1 MGKIGNLWFEV
12 GLHDA
17 TDKDYEKLRK
27 KLYEE
32 FKKPVDVPVKVDA
45 NAFEGASKG
54 ANQLLSS
61 INRVQGALARLQTL
75 EDRIQMQMR
84 LGAGGEGYER
94 ALQKIRQV
102 RKELEALDRNDAVTV
117 GLKTGSAFTKQ
128 LNDIRLL
135 VQEQDKLNKLQER
148 SARTKMTENQA
159 KMRREMELTNVALGK
174 QGRLASEVRN
184 QINGYLSVY
193 AAERFLRSVI
203 EIGGEFEKQRIA
215 LRSILGEAAQAE
227 TIFSQIKTLAVES
240 PFQFQELT
248 SYAKQLSA
256 YSIPYEELYDTTKRL
271 ADISAGLG
279 VDMGRIILAY
289 GQVRSAAFLR
299 GQELRQFTEAGIP
312 LVDELAKKFSQLE
325 GKVVSAADV
334 FDRISRRMVS
344 FEMVKEVLWDLTDE
358 GGKFFNMQEELA
370 ESLAGKWSN
379 LGDSFQIMLADI
391 AEGNNG
397 ALKGALEL
405 LTDLMNNWR
414 KVAAVIAGVVM
425 VYGTY
430 KTAVTVANALQAISI
445 ARHEGLAV
453 AARNAAASLIAEG
466 TAAAN
471 MNRQTASMIVGVNRL
486 KAAFMGIGKIGWISI
501 ILSAIAGI
509 VNYIST
515 ARREAN
521 RLNKELGKMAA
532 EGNLAFRNNADG
544 YSLLVNELGKATKGT
559 KEYDAI
565 LNKIKSRYGEYIGF
579 IEENA
584 DAYEY
589 LTSKINEVTEA
600 LKEQAR
606 ASYMEQSISTV
617 RGDYASDMEETMKN
631 ISENLQKEFD
641 LSQTQADKIASVI
654 RDKLEEAVKNGLNPE
669 NMDYNII
676 RQQIDDIAKDLGIKI
691 DIPQQRMMRT
701 ANGTLTP
708 YGEVPKT
715 LKEVEEL
722 ASVFKSLND
731 GIAEAE
737 RNANLYFGETGKTL
751 EKEKEKID
759 GWREAVIDFIKSN
772 EGLDEFIPK
781 NDESRDSWIERVLK
795 RYESFQKILE
805 QAQKV
810 EKESPMLQVEDEIE
824 NTEKSLNRIK
834 PLIEQF
840 NLWGFAK
847 QDKSK
852 DPTAEAWKER
862 IRLMKEAMAMYEK
875 FAALEGA
882 GRAKERVNGTENF
895 RGLFTGGFSA
905 ESYRHELE
913 KLRDEFG
920 RAGNKEGLTEVVKLI
935 AEADADS
942 LKQELDK
949 MKKEIERTARR
960 WDLYDTIL
968 GATGNKS
975 IAMNVAFGGKVAF
988 ESEIE
993 EMKELLRNSIDDE
1006 GVTVNEL
1013 LGMDEGKVKAEYG
1026 HVADLVKRIREEMS
1040 AASAK
1045 ELEDA
1050 AKLVGKYRDYEAQI
1064 VEIKR
1069 KANED
1074 IAKLEAQRAAFGD
1087 EATDNAIEERRREG
1101 DREVTKVRFEQ
1112 FKESPEYMRAFDD
1125 LAGVSEATLESLL
1138 EKLSRFKAE
1147 AAASFDVENM
1157 REYAKLMEEIE
1168 DALGERNP
1176 FGAFVDS
1183 LKEVADARKV
1193 MEQARNAYNL
1203 AVQARNASGTMA
1215 DWANTE
1221 EAQRKLN
1228 EATDEYLVKL
1238 AKMMEAFGR
1247 MADAAGEFFGM
1258 LQNIG
1263 NVVGGE
1269 FGEIAN
1275 EIADIGNN
1283 AIEAGRSVADM
1294 TSKLGNAIGGRAG
1307 GALAGAAGAAG
1318 LIAGGISAIVSI
1330 GVGIK
1335 RANDEWV
1342 KAENERVRT
1351 AIQTLDDYK
1360 RKLTEVKLEVED
1372 DWGTN
1377 GFNNILRTMDALN
1390 EATDRYYE
1398 LLGRNTRGSTA
1409 MASVLKYMHGYSDE
1423 EAARVLQTE
1432 RESMSY
1438 ITQKGKKGFLGI
1450 GGKKTKTQNLE
1461 DWVRENMGDE
1471 LFNADGRL
1479 NLEIAEALLENADN
1493 LHGDTADI
1501 LQNLVDQEELIR
1513 EAEEQLRDQIVSVFG
1528 DLGTELS
1535 DILANAFRNG
1545 EVDGAIDDF
1554 KQSLNGVIEDFMMQM
1569 LMGQMMQPIFDQLA
1583 EDVKT
1588 LLSKKE
1594 AGWYD
1599 GFLQYIYAAQGNE
1612 EAGNMNAEE
1621 LFAYEMGVIL
1631 KEFAGDIEGGSEGV
1645 VDAMEAIQDV
1655 MAGLGFDLWQPD
1667 EEEGST
1673 ALRGSVENITED
1685 TADLLASY
1693 VNAIR
1698 ADVSVIRID
1707 WDKTVNDLLPK
1718 MNVIASAQLSQL
1730 TQIAANT
1737 GRNAEIVEDIYDIL
1751 KGNVNGTNKFAVK

>member
-1 MGKIGNLWFEV
+1 MWFEV

-32 FKKPVDVPVKVDA
+32 FKNPIHIPTTFSDPKASA
-45 NAFEGASKG
+45 NR
-54 ANQLLSS
+54 LLSS
-61 INRVQGALARLQTL
+61 INRVQGALDRLQTL
-75 EDRIQMQMR
+75 EDRINMKMKF
-84 LGAGGEGYER
+84 GAGGEKYDE

-102 RKELEALDRNDAVTV
+102 RKELEALDTKDAVRV
-117 GLKTGSAFTKQ
+117 GEKTGSAFTKQ

-148 SARTKMTENQA
+148 SARTKMAENQA

-325 GKVVSAADV
+325 GQVVSAADV

-466 TAAAN
+466 TATAN
-471 MNRQTASMIVGVNRL
+471 MNRQTASMIVGANRL

-521 RLNKELGKMAA
+521 RLNKELEEIGSAA
-532 EGNLAFRNNADG
+532 ESSASVEVAG
-544 YSLLVNELGKATKGT
+544 
-559 KEYDAI
+559 
-565 LNKIKSRYGEYIGF
+565 LNKLVDRLKTANAGSKERETLIDKINTRYGEYLPNLLK
-579 IEENA
+579 EA
-584 DAYEY
+584 DNYDAIRKSAEAAAEAIRRKNQEQAYEQG
-589 LTSKINEVTEA
+589 LSKITENYTKEYTDLQEKLERRIRNIYGFEHGEEKNFAEDFIARLREGGGELSQSGIIDLMNQVEKFYGANKKYRTVGDFLSVTEEYQDSMKEEEESIQGLRDLITRQFEGLKVYKADIERIQKEYADLINAASNPEERKRLTEEMYRQQLA
-600 LKEQAR
+600 LFPEDTTDRFINDYKEKIRRMIDELYKVAPDWISHAEQIAKSDESGIFNAIMPQEDEQADVIKYIER
-606 ASYMEQSISTV
+606 IRKEYGKLQDEL
-617 RGDYASDMEETMKN
+617 SDRQNVKTED
-631 ISENLQKEFD
+631 ENNKIYLQRVQRQIEAYEKQAKMMNVD
-641 LSQTQADKIASVI
+641 LSQTDK
-654 RDKLEEAVKNGLNPE
+654 
-669 NMDYNII
+669 
-676 RQQIDDIAKDLGIKI
+676 
-691 DIPQQRMMRT
+691 
-701 ANGTLTP
+701 
-708 YGEVPKT
+708 
-715 LKEVEEL
+715 
-722 ASVFKSLND
+722 
-731 GIAEAE
+731 
-737 RNANLYFGETGKTL
+737 
-751 EKEKEKID
+751 
-759 GWREAVIDFIKSN
+759 
-772 EGLDEFIPK
+772 
-781 NDESRDSWIERVLK
+781 
-795 RYESFQKILE
+795 
-805 QAQKV
+805 
-810 EKESPMLQVEDEIE
+810 
-824 NTEKSLNRIK
+824 
-834 PLIEQF
+834 
-840 NLWGFAK
+840 
-847 QDKSK
+847 K
-852 DPTAEAWKER
+852 DPNTEAWKER

-882 GRAKERVNGTENF
+882 GRAKERVNGMENF

-993 EMKELLRNSIDDE
+993 EMKELLRNSMNDE
-1006 GVTVNEL
+1006 GLTINEL
-1013 LGMDEGKVKAEYG
+1013 LNMDEGKVEAEYG

-1183 LKEVADARKV
+1183 LKEVADARKI

-1493 LHGDTADI
+1493 LHGDTAEYCRI
-1501 LQNLVDQEELIR
+1501 W
-1513 EAEEQLRDQIVSVFG
+1513 S
-1528 DLGTELS
+1528 TK
-1535 DILANAFRNG
+1535 RN
-1545 EVDGAIDDF
+1545 
-1554 KQSLNGVIEDFMMQM
+1554 
-1569 LMGQMMQPIFDQLA
+1569 
-1583 EDVKT
+1583 
-1588 LLSKKE
+1588 
-1594 AGWYD
+1594 
-1599 GFLQYIYAAQGNE
+1599 
-1612 EAGNMNAEE
+1612 
-1621 LFAYEMGVIL
+1621 
-1631 KEFAGDIEGGSEGV
+1631 
-1645 VDAMEAIQDV
+1645 
-1655 MAGLGFDLWQPD
+1655 
-1667 EEEGST
+1667 
-1673 ALRGSVENITED
+1673 
-1685 TADLLASY
+1685 
-1693 VNAIR
+1693 
-1698 ADVSVIRID
+1698 
-1707 WDKTVNDLLPK
+1707 
-1718 MNVIASAQLSQL
+1718 
-1730 TQIAANT
+1730 
-1737 GRNAEIVEDIYDIL
+1737 
-1751 KGNVNGTNKFAVK
+1751 

>member
-1 MGKIGNLWFEV
+1 MWFEV

-148 SARTKMTENQA
+148 SARTKMAENQA

-325 GKVVSAADV
+325 GQVVSAADV

-676 RQQIDDIAKDLGIKI
+676 RQQIDAIAKDLGIKI

-847 QDKSK
+847 QDKSN

-882 GRAKERVNGTENF
+882 GRAKERVNGMENF

-1013 LGMDEGKVKAEYG
+1013 LGMDEGKVEAEYG

-1050 AKLVGKYRDYEAQI
+1050 AKLVGKYRDYESQI

-1101 DREVTKVRFEQ
+1101 DREVTKARFEQ

-1193 MEQARNAYNL
+1193 MKQARNAYNL

-1228 EATDEYLVKL
+1228 EATDEYLKKQ
-1238 AKMMEAFGR
+1238 AKMVEAFGR
-1247 MADAAGEFFGM
+1247 MADAAGEFFDS
-1258 LQNIG
+1258 LQG
-1263 NVVGGE
+1263 
-1269 FGEIAN
+1269 
-1275 EIADIGNN
+1275 
-1283 AIEAGRSVADM
+1283 
-1294 TSKLGNAIGGRAG
+1294 LGNAIGGDFKDIADGIADIGKNAIDAGRNVSDMTQKLGNALG
-1307 GALAGAAGAAG
+1307 GAETGAGRFLGGAAGGLGVFAAG
-1318 LIAGGISAIVSI
+1318 ASILWSAFT
-1330 GVGIK
+1330 GVK
-1335 RANDEWV
+1335 KANDEHYRL
-1342 KAENERVRT
+1342 ETERLRT
-1351 AIQTLDDYK
+1351 VNQTLDDYK
-1360 RKLTEVKLEVED
+1360 RKLVEVKMELDD
-1372 DWGTN
+1372 DWGIN
-1377 GFNNILRTMDALN
+1377 GFNNILQTMDALN
-1390 EATDRYYE
+1390 EATQGYYE
-1398 LLGRNTRGSTA
+1398 LLNRDDPELRGIKGFAYDLMGIS
-1409 MASVLKYMHGYSDE
+1409 KKEID
-1423 EAARVLQTE
+1423 Q
-1432 RESMSY
+1432 MSY
-1438 ITQKGKKGFLGI
+1438 ITEKGNRGFLGFI
-1450 GGKKTKTQNLE
+1450 GGNKTKTQNLQ
-1461 DWVRENMGDE
+1461 DWVRENMGEE

-1612 EAGNMNAEE
+1612 EAGKMNAEE